1 MTVEVRLRPEAEQ
14 DVAEAALWYE
24 ANEPGLGVQFV
35 DQVQA
40 TINTIAEQPSALT
53 AVHKS
58 VRRALIRRF
67 PFGVFYQIDEDA
79 IIVVAVL
86 HGSRHPRAWKERRQT
101 GSESTFTSTPL
112 LRR

>member
-24 ANEPGLGVQFV
+24 AHEPGLGAQFV

-40 TINTIAEQPSALT
+40 TINTIAEQSSAFI

-58 VRRALIRRF
+58 VRRALVRRF
-67 PFGVFYQIDEDA
+67 PFGVFYQVAKDGV
-79 IIVVAVL
+79 IVIAVL
-86 HGSRHPRAWKERRQT
+86 HGSRHPRAWKERR
-101 GSESTFTSTPL
+101 
-112 LRR
+112 